1 MTPGSLLHRDLDP
14 RRTRQLYRPDAA
26 DLLRPSR
33 NTAFPGVGQANP
45 PGELGPVRLGK
56 LFATAHQRERR
67 MTQRYDLVIAGGGP
81 SGSAAAWQAAQTG
94 AKVVVLDKA
103 EFPRDKPCG
112 DGLTARATS
121 YLQKMGLADEVAKF
135 HRVNKVTV
143 FSPSQWELSFPKRPG
158 MPDHG
163 HTVSRTELDTLLL
176 KHAESAGAE
185 VRQSAEVTGPIVENG
200 RVVGVTLKSGEKV
213 YGDAVIAADGAY
225 SPIKRALKIDSEY
238 NGYSAIAIRSE
249 MHANRPDSDSLDIY
263 LKLAFQGDQLPGYGW
278 VFPMGSGRFNI
289 GLGYV
294 NSYKNWQSINATQ
307 FLGDFLRT
315 LPRDWELPPI
325 EELKKNKSVRAWRLP
340 MGFTAWPPWR
350 PGVLFT
356 GDSLGAGKPVS
367 GAGISKALESGLAA
381 GECAIAALTNGGPGD
396 FTNYAQRMDAAWGR
410 EYRRGRIMHKLIG
423 HPGLAGAGVKLM
435 DNAAFRDRLLR
446 TLYKKEQG
454 PQHKVK

>member
-1 MTPGSLLHRDLDP
+1 
-14 RRTRQLYRPDAA
+14 
-26 DLLRPSR
+26 
-33 NTAFPGVGQANP
+33 
-45 PGELGPVRLGK
+45 
-56 LFATAHQRERR
+56 

-112 DGLTARATS
+112 DGLTARAVS

-135 HRVNKVTV
+135 HRVNRVTV

-185 VRQSAEVTGPIVENG
+185 VRQSAEVTGPELDANG
-200 RVVGVTLKSGEKV
+200 RVVGVALKSGEKV

-263 LKLAFQGDQLPGYGW
+263 LKLEFQGDQLPGYGW
-278 VFPMGSGRFNI
+278 VFPMGSGGFNI

-307 FLGDFLRT
+307 FLGEFLRT

-356 GDSLGAGKPVS
+356 GDSLGAGKPASARASPRRWSRVWPPASARSRRCRTAGPTTSPTTRS
-367 GAGISKALESGLAA
+367 GWKRRGARSIGAAATSTSCAGIPAVANA
-381 GECAIAALTNGGPGD
+381 GI
-396 FTNYAQRMDAAWGR
+396 
-410 EYRRGRIMHKLIG
+410 KLI
-423 HPGLAGAGVKLM
+423 
-435 DNAAFRDRLLR
+435 DNAVFRDRMLKA
-446 TLYKKEQG
+446 LYKKAQG
-454 PQHKVK
+454 PQHTYK

>member
-1 MTPGSLLHRDLDP
+1 
-14 RRTRQLYRPDAA
+14 
-26 DLLRPSR
+26 
-33 NTAFPGVGQANP
+33 
-45 PGELGPVRLGK
+45 
-56 LFATAHQRERR
+56 

-81 SGSAAAWQAAQTG
+81 SGAAAAWQAAQTG

-112 DGLTARATS
+112 DGLTARAVS
-121 YLQKMGLADEVAKF
+121 YLQKMGLSHEVAEF
-135 HRVNKVTV
+135 HRVNRVTV

-278 VFPMGSGRFNI
+278 VFPMGGGRFNI

-307 FLGDFLRT
+307 FLGEFLRT
-315 LPRDWELPPI
+315 LPREWELPPI

-356 GDSLGAGKPVS
+356 GDSLGAGKPASVRAS
-367 GAGISKALESGLAA
+367 RRRWSRDWPRARARSRRCRTAGPTTSPITRNEWKRRGAGSTSAA
-381 GECAIAALTNGGPGD
+381 GTSTSSRASLPWRTPGSSSSTTASSATGCSRRCTRRHRARNTPTRSRSREELAD
-396 FTNYAQRMDAAWGR
+396 LDHQFVDAVGERDAHPQPGQADIGLGHCGLVITQLDVGAR
-410 EYRRGRIMHKLIG
+410 IG
-423 HPGLAGAGVKLM
+423 HRVAS
-435 DNAAFRDRLLR
+435 
-446 TLYKKEQG
+446 
-454 PQHKVK
+454 

>member
-1 MTPGSLLHRDLDP
+1 
-14 RRTRQLYRPDAA
+14 
-26 DLLRPSR
+26 
-33 NTAFPGVGQANP
+33 
-45 PGELGPVRLGK
+45 
-56 LFATAHQRERR
+56 

-112 DGLTARATS
+112 DGLTARAVS
-121 YLQKMGLADEVAKF
+121 YLQKMGLADEVSTF

-143 FSPSQWELSFPKRPG
+143 FSPSQWELSFPRRPG

-163 HTVSRTELDTLLL
+163 HTVSRTHLDTVLL

-185 VRQSAEVTGPIVENG
+185 VRQGAEVTGPELDANG

-278 VFPMGSGRFNI
+278 VFPMGSGVFNI

-307 FLGDFLRT
+307 FLGEFLRT
-315 LPRDWELPPI
+315 LPPRLGVAADRGAQ
-325 EELKKNKSVRAWRLP
+325 EEQERAGVAAADGLHRVAAVAARACCSPATRWVRASRRRARASPRRWSPGSPRVSVRSRRCRTVDP
-340 MGFTAWPPWR
+340 TTSP
-350 PGVLFT
+350 T
-356 GDSLGAGKPVS
+356 THS
-367 GAGISKALESGLAA
+367 GWK
-381 GECAIAALTNGGPGD
+381 
-396 FTNYAQRMDAAWGR
+396 
-410 EYRRGRIMHKLIG
+410 RRGARSIGAAATSTSCWASRGSRTPASSSSTTRGSATGCSRRCTRKPKGRNTPSRSSADRGIGVCCVLLGGRIG
-423 HPGLAGAGVKLM
+423 
-435 DNAAFRDRLLR
+435 
-446 TLYKKEQG
+446 E
-454 PQHKVK
+454 